1 MNRKNPITLADCIT
15 ISRFIAAPVIFFL
28 MLNAYNVFAF
38 ILYVIFA
45 LSDAV
50 DGAVAKILNQKTE
63 FGSMLDALADRYF
76 LIIIIFALLILNSI
90 PLWALAALICYA
102 LIELA
107 IAIRI
112 KQRFKIR
119 NYLYFVHRNSIRVFA
134 VVIFSAV
141 GGYVLNYRA
150 LIPLTNLIMIISV
163 PVAIYTAG
171 DYWRYTATTKKGCWR
186 RKK

>member
-1 MNRKNPITLADCIT
+1 MSRKNPITLADYIT
-15 ISRFIAAPVIFFL
+15 ISRFIAAPAIFFL
-28 MLNAYNVFAF
+28 ILNGNNVFAF

-45 LSDAV
+45 LSDAL

-76 LIIIIFALLILNSI
+76 LIIIILALFILDSI

-102 LIELA
+102 IMEFI

-112 KQRFKIR
+112 KQRFKIT

-134 VVIFSAV
+134 AVIFSAV
-141 GGYVLNYRA
+141 GGYVLNYRT
-150 LIPLTNLIMIISV
+150 LLPLTNFIMIISIPAAV
-163 PVAIYTAG
+163 WTAC
-171 DYWRYTATTKKGCWR
+171 DYWLCTAATKKGLQG